1 MFKLK
6 HLKQTN
12 KRKEQKF
19 LTLNNLDVVD
29 EFYFTFLAAL
39 SGTLLLLLVSVAIK
53 DLNWADKLINHISR
67 WISFD
72 IARPLLDKMPY
83 VVLSDF
89 ANLQNGE
96 LSPPDVSNNVKEVQ
110 YDDIHQ
116 DSNDPFMCEDE
127 EMIDHEYESL
137 SDESDTESTGLRS
150 IEIEDGDISNILIG
164 LKGSHLRY
172 KVCVSQC
179 RCIDDS
185 VAAYNFDY

>member
-1 MFKLK
+1 
-6 HLKQTN
+6 
-12 KRKEQKF
+12 
-19 LTLNNLDVVD
+19 
-29 EFYFTFLAAL
+29 
-39 SGTLLLLLVSVAIK
+39 
-53 DLNWADKLINHISR
+53 
-67 WISFD
+67 
-72 IARPLLDKMPY
+72 MPY
-83 VVLSDF
+83 LVLSDF

-127 EMIDHEYESL
+127 EMIYHEYESL

-172 KVCVSQC
+172 KDLQRDFGSSELETQLHRYMRLVGVELSE
-179 RCIDDS
+179 RM
-185 VAAYNFDY
+185 VYLLGRFF

>member
-1 MFKLK
+1 MQGREIFNFKQSRCCRWIL
-6 HLKQTN
+6 
-12 KRKEQKF
+12 
-19 LTLNNLDVVD
+19 
-29 EFYFTFLAAL
+29 FYFFGCIKWDSFTFACLC
-39 SGTLLLLLVSVAIK
+39 VAIK
-53 DLNWADKLINHISR
+53 DLNWADKLINHISK

-72 IARPLLDKMPY
+72 IARPLLYKMPY
-83 VVLSDF
+83 VVSSDF
-89 ANLQNGE
+89 TNLQNGE

-185 VAAYNFDY
+185 AAAYNFDY